1 MQINLFHHELL
12 SERQIEILKMIPVDS
27 KISAKAMS
35 EKMSEKNTMNV
46 RTNTMNVR
54 TIERDIAILKKI
66 GVLGRKGGR
75 KDGEWVIMNK
85 KR

>member
-1 MQINLFHHELL
+1 M
-12 SERQIEILKMIPVDS
+12 R
-27 KISAKAMS
+27 S
-35 EKMSEKNTMNV
+35 EKMSEK
-46 RTNTMNVR
+46 NTMNVR

-85 KR
+85 KNDYN

>member
-1 MQINLFHHELL
+1 
-12 SERQIEILKMIPVDS
+12 MISVDS

-35 EKMSEKNTMNV
+35 EKMSEK
-46 RTNTMNVR
+46 NTMNVR

-75 KDGEWVIMNK
+75 MFLNEELGMRN
-85 KR
+85 

>member
-1 MQINLFHHELL
+1 
-12 SERQIEILKMIPVDS
+12 MISVDS

-46 RTNTMNVR
+46 RT
-54 TIERDIAILKKI
+54 IERDIAIFKMI

-85 KR
+85 KK

>member
-1 MQINLFHHELL
+1 
-12 SERQIEILKMIPVDS
+12 
-27 KISAKAMS
+27 
-35 EKMSEKNTMNV
+35 
-46 RTNTMNVR
+46 MNVR

-85 KR
+85 KNDYN

>member
-1 MQINLFHHELL
+1 MVYLQINLFHHELL

-46 RTNTMNVR
+46 RT
-54 TIERDIAILKKI
+54 IERDIAILKKI

>member
-1 MQINLFHHELL
+1 MVYLQINLFHHELL

-46 RTNTMNVR
+46 RT
-54 TIERDIAILKKI
+54 IERDIAILKKI
-66 GVLGRKGGR
+66 GVLFRKGGR
-75 KDGEWVIMNK
+75 KDGEWVITNK
-85 KR
+85 KK

>member
-1 MQINLFHHELL
+1 MVYLQINLFHHELL
-12 SERQIEILKMIPVDS
+12 SERQTEILKMISVDS

-35 EKMSEKNTMNV
+35 EKMSEK
-46 RTNTMNVR
+46 NTMNVR

-85 KR
+85 KK